1 MFKTFRQALEFMG
14 SKERSRYF
22 FFLGLRAFVA
32 VFDLIGILAIGF
44 LATSIALF
52 VTLGSD
58 ATRVIEFAGQR
69 IPAITAGTL
78 PFVSGTILMLFIVK
92 AVLSILLTRQL
103 ALFLA
108 GVEARAAR
116 EVADR
121 AFGNGLEH
129 ARRLSRDEV
138 YFAVQGGSPAA
149 FNSILNAVGTIAAEG
164 LLIVFVIGSFL
175 VVDPPSAIGALA
187 YFGLIAL
194 VIQYFIGTK
203 LQRTAAEVVRG
214 SISGDQ
220 AIGDLSEVLREATVY
235 GSKEFFFQKIF
246 DARSRTASNLASQ
259 HTLSAMPRY
268 IVETALIIAVALFVL
283 VQASSGD
290 LVKAAGTVGIFLSGG
305 LRLTASLLPLQGA
318 LLSIRQ
324 SMPIAERALSLL
336 EQDGKTASRP
346 HVSTPVSLRPKDFEP
361 VGVEMKN
368 VSFGFIGAS
377 QFAIRNI
384 NLRVEAGQQ
393 VALIGPSGAGKSTI
407 ADLILGLLTPT
418 SGEISVDGLSPRVVI
433 LETPGRL
440 AYVPQRPGIIS
451 GTVTENIAM
460 GSSKGDLDLVRLES
474 AIKNSH
480 LEEVL
485 EALPDGVESNVGKRK
500 DELSGGQLQRIG
512 LARALYSRPG
522 LLIMDEATSALDAE
536 SENEINKAL
545 DEMRGR
551 TTVVLIAH
559 RLNTVQRSDLVFLVE
574 DGQITASGKFPD
586 LLKSNKT
593 VQKLAELMS
602 IDSNNS

>member
-1 MFKTFRQALEFMG
+1 MG

-103 ALFLA
+103 AFFLA

-164 LLIVFVIGSFL
+164 LLFVFVIGSFL

-235 GSKEFFFQKIF
+235 GSKEFLDFFSPKS
-246 DARSRTASNLASQ
+246 D
-259 HTLSAMPRY
+259 
-268 IVETALIIAVALFVL
+268 FV
-283 VQASSGD
+283 
-290 LVKAAGTVGIFLSGG
+290 KKEK
-305 LRLTASLLPLQGA
+305 SLKL
-318 LLSIRQ
+318 
-324 SMPIAERALSLL
+324 
-336 EQDGKTASRP
+336 
-346 HVSTPVSLRPKDFEP
+346 
-361 VGVEMKN
+361 
-368 VSFGFIGAS
+368 
-377 QFAIRNI
+377 
-384 NLRVEAGQQ
+384 
-393 VALIGPSGAGKSTI
+393 PSG
-407 ADLILGLLTPT
+407 LI
-418 SGEISVDGLSPRVVI
+418 
-433 LETPGRL
+433 
-440 AYVPQRPGIIS
+440 
-451 GTVTENIAM
+451 
-460 GSSKGDLDLVRLES
+460 KVRKEPK
-474 AIKNSH
+474 AIN
-480 LEEVL
+480 
-485 EALPDGVESNVGKRK
+485 
-500 DELSGGQLQRIG
+500 
-512 LARALYSRPG
+512 Y
-522 LLIMDEATSALDAE
+522 
-536 SENEINKAL
+536 
-545 DEMRGR
+545 
-551 TTVVLIAH
+551 
-559 RLNTVQRSDLVFLVE
+559 
-574 DGQITASGKFPD
+574 
-586 LLKSNKT
+586 LKSQGKI
-593 VQKLAELMS
+593 K
-602 IDSNNS
+602 